1 MKIILILDY
10 EGLGKAGDLIDVKPG
25 FARNKLLPNGFAL
38 RASKK
43 NTAFIE
49 EKKRLIENSMKRED
63 ASQQDLIDRLSKVEI
78 TIEAQVGEEEK
89 MFGSVTVSDIQKSL
103 EEKDIVV
110 DRNTIL
116 LDSPIKS
123 LGIFHV
129 KIRLSKKNECDVK
142 LYVIKS
148 QP

>member
-1 MKIILILDY
+1 MKIILISDY
-10 EGLGKAGDLIDVKPG
+10 EGLGKAGELIDVKPG

-43 NTAFIE
+43 NIALIE
-49 EKKRLIENSMKRED
+49 EKKKVIETSKKRED
-63 ASQQDLIDRLSKVEI
+63 ALLQDLLEQLSKTEI

-89 MFGSVTVSDIQKSL
+89 MFGSITSNDIQKSL
-103 EEKDIVV
+103 EEKGVV
-110 DRNTIL
+110 IDRNTIL

-129 KIRLSKKNECDVK
+129 KVRLSKDHECEVK
-142 LYVIKS
+142 VYVIKS
-148 QP
+148 

>member
-1 MKIILILDY
+1 MKIILISDY
-10 EGLGKAGDLIDVKPG
+10 EGLGKAGELIDVKPG

-43 NTAFIE
+43 NIALIE
-49 EKKRLIENSMKRED
+49 DKKKVIETSKKREGALL
-63 ASQQDLIDRLSKVEI
+63 QDLLEQLSKTEI

-89 MFGSVTVSDIQKSL
+89 MFGSITSNDIQKSL
-103 EEKDIVV
+103 EEKGVV
-110 DRNTIL
+110 IDRNTIL

-129 KIRLSKKNECDVK
+129 KVRLSKDHECEVK
-142 LYVIKS
+142 VYVIKS
-148 QP
+148 

>member
-1 MKIILILDY
+1 MKIILISDY

-25 FARNKLLPNGFAL
+25 YARNKLLPNGFAL

-43 NTAFIE
+43 NIAFIK
-49 EKKRLIENSMKRED
+49 EKKKVLETSKMRED
-63 ASQQDLIDRLSKVEI
+63 ASMQDLLRQLSKTEV

-89 MFGSVTVSDIQKSL
+89 MFGSVTLNDIHKSL
-103 EEKDIVV
+103 EEKGVV
-110 DRNTIL
+110 IDRSAIL

-129 KIRLSKKNECDVK
+129 KIRLSKGYECDVK
-142 LYVIKS
+142 VYVIKS
-148 QP
+148 

>member
-25 FARNKLLPNGFAL
+25 FARNKLFPKGFAL

-43 NTAFIE
+43 NIAFIE
-49 EKKRLIENSMKRED
+49 EKKRLIETNMKRED
-63 ASQQDLIDRLSKVEI
+63 ASQQGLIDRLSKVEI

-103 EEKDIVV
+103 EEKGIVV
-110 DRNTIL
+110 DRSTIL

-129 KIRLSKKNECDVK
+129 KIRLSKNNECDVK
-142 LYVIKS
+142 IYVIKS
-148 QP
+148 LS

>member
-1 MKIILILDY
+1 MKIILISDY
-10 EGLGKAGDLIDVKPG
+10 EGLGKAGELIDVKPG

-43 NTAFIE
+43 NIA
-49 EKKRLIENSMKRED
+49 LIEDKKKVVEISKKRED
-63 ASQQDLIDRLSKVEI
+63 ALLQDLLEKLSKTEI

-89 MFGSVTVSDIQKSL
+89 MFGSITSNDIQKSL
-103 EEKDIVV
+103 ERKGVV
-110 DRNTIL
+110 IDRNTIL

-129 KIRLSKKNECDVK
+129 KVRLSKDHECEVK
-142 LYVIKS
+142 VYVIKS
-148 QP
+148 

>member
-1 MKIILILDY
+1 MKIILISDY
-10 EGLGKAGDLIDVKPG
+10 EGLGKAGELIDVKPG

-43 NTAFIE
+43 NIALID
-49 EKKRLIENSMKRED
+49 EKKKVIETSKKRED
-63 ASQQDLIDRLSKVEI
+63 ALLQDLLEQLSKTEI

-89 MFGSVTVSDIQKSL
+89 MFGSITSNDIQKSL
-103 EEKDIVV
+103 EEKGVV
-110 DRNTIL
+110 IDRNTIL

-129 KIRLSKKNECDVK
+129 KVRLSKDYECEVK
-142 LYVIKS
+142 VYVIKS
-148 QP
+148 